1 VGDELLLG
9 ATTDTNAAWLGRWLA
24 ARGLPVVRRWTV
36 PDQEEAIGEA
46 VSAALDQARLVVV
59 TGGLG
64 PTPDDRTRDAVAALL
79 DRALAEDPDVLE
91 GIARRFRARGIEE
104 LPEPNR
110 RVAQVPR
117 GARLLANPHGTA
129 PGLALEVP
137 DAGSDGRGGGVV
149 LLPGVPREMSAIVD
163 RELPQ
168 LLTDWFGGDRP
179 PIHTRTLHTTGIPE
193 SLLAHQLTDHLPVEG
208 PVEVAF
214 LPDRRG
220 VDLRL
225 TATGLDAADARR
237 RLDEVEGRLAP
248 VLEPWRFQAAGGDLV
263 EAVSAAL
270 LARDLRLAAAESCTG
285 GLLAQRMTSRPGSSR
300 LFLGGV
306 VAYANEAK
314 VELLG
319 VDPALL
325 ERHGAVSEEVAK
337 AMALGVCRRFGA
349 EVGVSLT
356 GVAGPGGG
364 SAEKPVG
371 TVCHA
376 VAQGGSAQV
385 RRERFPGDREE
396 VRDRST
402 QAALAL
408 ILRVLEGRT
417 ESSEVET
424 DAGP

>member
-1 VGDELLLG
+1 MGDELLLG

-24 ARGLPVVRRWTV
+24 GRGLPVVRRWTV
-36 PDQEEAIGEA
+36 PDQEAAIGAA

-79 DRALAEDPDVLE
+79 GRPLAEDPTVLE
-91 GIARRFRARGIEE
+91 AIARRFRDRGIDE

-110 RVAQVPR
+110 RVAQVPHS
-117 GARLLANPHGTA
+117 ARLLANPHGTA

-137 DAGSDGRGGGVV
+137 GAGPERRGGGVV
-149 LLPGVPREMSAIVD
+149 LLPGVPREMTAIVEGGLP
-163 RELPQ
+163 EL
-168 LLTDWFGGDRP
+168 LADWFAGERP

-193 SLLAHQLTDHLPVEG
+193 SLLAHRLADHLPG
-208 PVEVAF
+208 PGPIQVAF

-225 TATGLDAADARR
+225 TATGLDADEARCGF
-237 RLDEVEGRLAP
+237 DEVEARLAP
-248 VLEPWRFQAAGGDLV
+248 VLEPWRFQAEGGDLV
-263 EAVSAAL
+263 EAVSEAL

-319 VDPALL
+319 VDSALL

-337 AMALGVCRRFGA
+337 AMARGVCRRFGA

-364 SAEKPVG
+364 SVEKPVG
-371 TVCHA
+371 TVCYA
-376 VAQGGSAQV
+376 VVRGGSVQV

-408 ILRVLEGRT
+408 ILRVLEGRS
-417 ESSEVET
+417 ESSEVAT
-424 DAGP
+424 DGGP